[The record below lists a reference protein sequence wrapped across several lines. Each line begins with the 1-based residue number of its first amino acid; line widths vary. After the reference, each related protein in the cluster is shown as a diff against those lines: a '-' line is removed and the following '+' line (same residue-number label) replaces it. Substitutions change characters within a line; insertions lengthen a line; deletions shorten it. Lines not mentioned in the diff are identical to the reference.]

1 MESNDSNQIPNKRV
15 GTFYNITYKYSSP
28 KKLVSSW
35 STTYAKIVLYYIFSI
50 QTLNSDELLNLD
62 RLENLCGVFE
72 FFHPQ
77 YLCHFVTITLKIVL
91 FNVGWGPQLEVQ
103 N

>member
-50 QTLNSDELLNLD
+50 QTLNSDELLNRQTD
-62 RLENLCGVFE
+62 
-72 FFHPQ
+72 
-77 YLCHFVTITLKIVL
+77 LKTC
-91 FNVGWGPQLEVQ
+91 VGFLSSSIHNIYVILSQ
-103 N
+103 